1 MTTPSRSADDV
12 RAVDVEIGDNDMPG
26 LALELTADDIDD
38 IAFDPGVPVRDRRE
52 KLIQLRDELSARRS
66 GDLMGDM
73 DALSEHIA
81 DRLASLRN
89 PLENDG
95 ELASVAMDTE
105 DRSDDDDPAD
115 HVDDE
120 DEEER
125 LSDLSTKNL

>member
-1 MTTPSRSADDV
+1 MTTPSRSADDI

-52 KLIQLRDELSARRS
+52 KLIQLRDELAARQS

-73 DALSEHIA
+73 GELSEHIA
-81 DRLASLRN
+81 DRLASLQN

-95 ELASVAMDTE
+95 ELASVALDT
-105 DRSDDDDPAD
+105 DYRSDDDDPAD

-120 DEEER
+120 DEDER
-125 LSDLSTKNL
+125 IEDLGSKNL

>member
-38 IAFDPGVPVRDRRE
+38 IAFDPGVPVRERRE
-52 KLIQLRDELSARRS
+52 KLIQLRDELSARQS

-73 DALSEHIA
+73 DALSDHIA

-95 ELASVAMDTE
+95 ELASVGLDTE
-105 DRSDDDDPAD
+105 GRSDDDDPAD
-115 HVDDE
+115 HIDDE
-120 DEEER
+120 D
-125 LSDLSTKNL
+125 DDA

>member
-1 MTTPSRSADDV
+1 MTTSSRSADDV

-26 LALELTADDIDD
+26 LALELTADDIDE
-38 IAFDPGVPVRDRRE
+38 IAFDPGVPVRYRRE

-66 GDLMGDM
+66 SDLMGDM
-73 DALSEHIA
+73 DALSDHIA

-89 PLENDG
+89 PLKTDC

-105 DRSDDDDPAD
+105 DRSDDDDPVD

-120 DEEER
+120 NEDER
-125 LSDLSTKNL
+125 VSDLSTKNL